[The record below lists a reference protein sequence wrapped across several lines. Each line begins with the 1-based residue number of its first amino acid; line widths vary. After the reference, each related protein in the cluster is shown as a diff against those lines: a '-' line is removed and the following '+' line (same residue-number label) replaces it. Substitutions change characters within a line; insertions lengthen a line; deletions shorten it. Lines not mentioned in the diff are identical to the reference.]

1 MKSTGRTLWR
11 SSACSSR
18 SLLAWSAPYRHA
30 RPARRKSRRA
40 KHRQATLQ
48 ARTHQC
54 TLCKRCHKTIRHQR
68 APSRARLLGRDLS
81 LTPTNDDYVLQSQVH
96 AGYAQGSNVP
106 VSFVQ
111 AIPQNNHAPVGSA
124 TVENTVPLAQTVTQL
139 SSW

>member
-11 SSACSSR
+11 SSVCSSR

-30 RPARRKSRRA
+30 RPARRKSHRA
-40 KHRQATLQ
+40 KRRQATLQ

-54 TLCKRCHKTIRHQR
+54 TLCKRCHKTIRRQR
-68 APSRARLLGRDLS
+68 ALSRVRLLDRDLS
-81 LTPTNDDYVLQSQVH
+81 LTPTNDHILQSPAL

-139 SSW
+139 SSC

>member
-68 APSRARLLGRDLS
+68 APSRVRLLDRDLS
-81 LTPTNDDYVLQSQVH
+81 LTPSDDRVLQSQVH

-106 VSFVQ
+106 VPFVQ
-111 AIPQNNHAPVGSA
+111 AIIKLVIPCLSFTVHQNSIMCINGVLMH
-124 TVENTVPLAQTVTQL
+124 NK
-139 SSW
+139 